1 MSELKYLIALTLID
15 GVGPIIGKELLQ
27 FFGSAE
33 AIFNESPKALLS
45 LKKYGRGLAQGVNN
59 KKVIER
65 AEKELTYI
73 EREGILAVPITDHR
87 YPELLK
93 NCTDSPIL
101 FFLKGA
107 GRLNEEKSVCI
118 VGSREATAQGKEFVS
133 ALIKELSRYN
143 VAIHSGLAYGIDIAA
158 HKEAMKNGLPTYCTL
173 AHGFDRIYPS
183 RHRSIADRM
192 LTDGGW
198 ITEFLSGTVP
208 DRENFPRRNRIVA
221 GLAEAT
227 IVIESARKGGAL
239 ITANIAN
246 SYDRDV
252 FAVPGRVTDEKSAGC
267 NFLIKTNRAHL
278 LQAPED
284 LGYLMEWENKKQKP
298 IQTRLFPNLSDSEE
312 KMVSLMKEKNKLT
325 IDEFACLLNR
335 PISEVSTDLLYME
348 FKGLVRQMPGKQ
360 FELCK

>member
-1 MSELKYLIALTLID
+1 
-15 GVGPIIGKELLQ
+15 
-27 FFGSAE
+27 
-33 AIFNESPKALLS
+33 
-45 LKKYGRGLAQGVNN
+45 
-59 KKVIER
+59 
-65 AEKELTYI
+65 
-73 EREGILAVPITDHR
+73 
-87 YPELLK
+87 
-93 NCTDSPIL
+93 
-101 FFLKGA
+101 
-107 GRLNEEKSVCI
+107 
-118 VGSREATAQGKEFVS
+118 
-133 ALIKELSRYN
+133 
-143 VAIHSGLAYGIDIAA
+143 
-158 HKEAMKNGLPTYCTL
+158 
-173 AHGFDRIYPS
+173 
-183 RHRSIADRM
+183 M

-246 SYDRDV
+246 SYNRDV